1 MAYWG
6 MQKTTLYL
14 PDELQRQ
21 LQEAAR
27 RMGRSQADLIREA
40 LATFL
45 GTVERPKPRSIG
57 LGDNPDLHG
66 KDTEEWLRQN
76 WRAKWGIE

>member
-1 MAYWG
+1 

-40 LATFL
+40 LETFL
-45 GTVERPKPRSIG
+45 GTVQPPKARSIG

-66 KDTEEWLRQN
+66 EDTEDWLRQN

>member
-1 MAYWG
+1 

-40 LATFL
+40 LETFL
-45 GTVERPKPRSIG
+45 GTVQPPKARSIG
-57 LGDNPDLHG
+57 IVDDPDLRG
-66 KDTEEWLRQN
+66 EDTEDWLRRN

>member
-1 MAYWG
+1 

-21 LQEAAR
+21 LQEASR

-40 LATFL
+40 LASFL
-45 GTVERPKPRSIG
+45 GSVEPPMPRSIG
-57 LGDNPDLHG
+57 IADDPDLHG
-66 KDTEEWLRQN
+66 EDTEDWLRRN

>member
-1 MAYWG
+1 

-27 RMGRSQADLIREA
+27 RTGRSQADLIREA
-40 LATFL
+40 LTTFL
-45 GTVERPKPRSIG
+45 GTVQPPRPRSIG
-57 LGDNPDLHG
+57 MGDNPDLHG
-66 KDTEEWLRQN
+66 EDTEDWLRRN

>member
-1 MAYWG
+1 

-40 LATFL
+40 LETFL
-45 GTVERPKPRSIG
+45 GTLPPPKARSIG

-66 KDTEEWLRQN
+66 EDSEDWLRRA
-76 WRAKWGIE
+76 WGAKWGIE

>member
-1 MAYWG
+1 

-40 LATFL
+40 LETFL
-45 GTVERPKPRSIG
+45 GTVQSPRARSIG
-57 LGDNPDLHG
+57 IVDDPDLHG
-66 KDTEEWLRQN
+66 EDSEDWLRRA
-76 WRAKWGIE
+76 WGAKWGIE

>member
-1 MAYWG
+1 

-45 GTVERPKPRSIG
+45 GTVERPKARSIG

-66 KDTEEWLRQN
+66 EDTEDWLRQN

>member
-1 MAYWG
+1 

-27 RMGRSQADLIREA
+27 RTGRSQADLIREA

-45 GTVERPKPRSIG
+45 GTVEPPKARSIG
-57 LGDNPDLHG
+57 IVDDPDLHG
-66 KDTEEWLRQN
+66 EDTEDWLRRN
-76 WRAKWGIE
+76 WGAKWGIE